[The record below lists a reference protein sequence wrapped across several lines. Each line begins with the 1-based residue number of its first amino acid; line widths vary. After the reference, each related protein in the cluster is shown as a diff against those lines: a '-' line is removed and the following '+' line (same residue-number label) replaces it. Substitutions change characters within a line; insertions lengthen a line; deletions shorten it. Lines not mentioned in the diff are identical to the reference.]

1 MNGPLSKPDPA
12 ASPPFVTYAL
22 KNVRVQVGHGAT
34 APHYGEVSAVIK
46 QDCEESRAQVY
57 SEYVGSKL
65 AALLGVQAAAG
76 VFVAHSRGLRYAS
89 LVIAEVG
96 FSLSDIDY
104 TQAEEVAQRY
114 PVEAAKIAVFDIWIG
129 NFDRAGNLR
138 ANLGEST
145 DNLIVGLDH
154 GACLLS
160 GGDDLDAALNRLL
173 DPTWPPNHIFGGLVK
188 NCFVQSMVERV
199 QRLSDEAIQE
209 ACMLGGTVGSV
220 MPTDQ
225 AMLAEVLIRRR
236 QWLPEMATNML
247 LKRTE

>member
-1 MNGPLSKPDPA
+1 MSGQLNNLDPVE
-12 ASPPFVTYAL
+12 SPPFVTYAL

-236 QWLPEMATNML
+236 QWLPEMVTNML
-247 LKRTE
+247 LKRIE

>member
-1 MNGPLSKPDPA
+1 ME
-12 ASPPFVTYAL
+12 SPPFVTYAL
-22 KNVRVQVGHGAT
+22 KNVRVPVGQGAT
-34 APHYGEVSAVIK
+34 APHFGEVSAVIK
-46 QDCEESRAQVY
+46 QDCDESRAQVY

-96 FSLSDIDY
+96 FSLSDIDH

-138 ANLGEST
+138 ANLGDST

-160 GGDDLDAALNRLL
+160 GGDDVDAALTRML
-173 DPTWPPNHIFGGLVK
+173 DQTWPPIHIFGGLVK
-188 NCFVQSMVERV
+188 NCFVQSMVERI

-225 AMLAEVLIRRR
+225 AMLAEVLITRR
-236 QWLPEMATNML
+236 QWLPEMVANIL
-247 LKRTE
+247 LKPVELKNA

>member
-1 MNGPLSKPDPA
+1 MNGPLSKPDPVE
-12 ASPPFVTYAL
+12 SPPFVTYAL

-236 QWLPEMATNML
+236 QWLPEMVTNML
-247 LKRTE
+247 LKRIE